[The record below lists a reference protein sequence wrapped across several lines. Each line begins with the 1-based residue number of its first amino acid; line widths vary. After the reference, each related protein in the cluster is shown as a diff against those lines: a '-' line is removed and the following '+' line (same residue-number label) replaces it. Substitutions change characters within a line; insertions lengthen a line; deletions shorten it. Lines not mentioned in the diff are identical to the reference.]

1 MMRDLVPFGKNRVF
15 KRGELS
21 PMPIESLRRE
31 VDRMFDEFWRDFEL
45 PRWTDGN
52 HLIATRVDVSEDDKE
67 VQVTAELP
75 GLEEKDVDVS
85 LSEGVLTIRGEKK
98 QESEKDEKDY
108 RLMERTYGS
117 FYRTIPV
124 GSGIKEDNVKA
135 SFKNGVLTVT
145 LPKTEEAKA
154 KVKRIPLKAA

>member
-1 MMRDLVPFGKNRVF
+1 MMRDLVPFGRNRF
-15 KRGELS
+15 FDRGETSLR
-21 PMPIESLRRE
+21 PIESLHRE
-31 VDRMFDEFWRDFEL
+31 IDRMFDDFWRDFET
-45 PRWTDGN
+45 PRRTNGDR
-52 HLIATRVDVSEDDKE
+52 LIATRVDVSEDDKE
-67 VQVTAELP
+67 IQVTADLP

-98 QESEKDEKDY
+98 HESEKDEKDY
-108 RLMERTYGS
+108 RLVERAYGS

-124 GSGIKEDNVKA
+124 GTGIKEDEVKA

-145 LPKTEEAKA
+145 LPKTEEAKT